1 MDQNQLLQWTRELSE
16 TYFRQEFHADIVFN
30 GRLRTTGGRYIPSK
44 KRIEINRKYLDELG
58 EEELKGIIKHELCH
72 HFLHVD
78 GKPYNHR
85 SKEFRQLL
93 KETGSPRHC
102 SFLPSVE
109 REKYIYQ
116 CKKCGLEYKRRR
128 KVDTKRYSCGK
139 CRGKLVQK

>member
-16 TYFRQEFHADIVFN
+16 TYFRREFHADIVFN

-78 GKPYNHR
+78 GKPLQ
-85 SKEFRQLL
+85 SSQ
-93 KETGSPRHC
+93 
-102 SFLPSVE
+102 
-109 REKYIYQ
+109 
-116 CKKCGLEYKRRR
+116 
-128 KVDTKRYSCGK
+128 
-139 CRGKLVQK
+139 